1 MSTFHKN
8 KTSNTVETSLCDHF
22 KWNQNHSL
30 KSTLPT
36 CVCTIFDCWYHNDS
50 GPKWSHKAASTVFL
64 CFHKILYT
72 MSKQNKNI
80 SAKQIY
86 IIQKVKRNRFNFST
100 KKTSTFFS
108 QRDGIFSH
116 IFCFKD
122 QTWVTSINVFEIRI
136 LMKHPLF
143 RKLDSITRKLI

>member
-1 MSTFHKN
+1 
-8 KTSNTVETSLCDHF
+8 
-22 KWNQNHSL
+22 
-30 KSTLPT
+30 
-36 CVCTIFDCWYHNDS
+36 
-50 GPKWSHKAASTVFL
+50 
-64 CFHKILYT
+64 

-122 QTWVTSINVFEIRI
+122 QTWVTSINVFELRI